1 MDSVNQKIIDAVIAK
16 AEKVCPDSLAL
27 IGIYGSVATGDAY
40 EKSDLD
46 LLILIENDEGWQLGT
61 GFILD
66 DSNIGYDIYC
76 TNWDG
81 LKYDAECHHA
91 QISKL
96 MDSKI
101 VYVKKQEALDEL
113 HRLREQAKAFLKS
126 EDRFERVNEL
136 IEKAKVQYAN
146 AYLHDELGQVRLDS
160 FGVIY
165 YLLDAMMFY
174 HGTYFKRGVKRIF
187 EELEKLP
194 IEEVFSDMIKSVAGS
209 KDVTELRELSKGVL
223 LYVENY
229 TRREEEKR
237 EPSQELTGTY
247 EEMYSN
253 WRNKVAEAAEQDNAV
268 ASFMNLCNFH
278 YMIAEIGDEVEIGNF
293 NIMEVYN
300 PDCLQDNVELFDMC
314 LQKYE
319 DVYKSAGIEVKRFS
333 NVDVFVADYLCE

>member
-1 MDSVNQKIIDAVIAK
+1 M
-16 AEKVCPDSLAL
+16 
-27 IGIYGSVATGDAY
+27 
-40 EKSDLD
+40 
-46 LLILIENDEGWQLGT
+46 
-61 GFILD
+61 
-66 DSNIGYDIYC
+66 
-76 TNWDG
+76 
-81 LKYDAECHHA
+81 
-91 QISKL
+91 
-96 MDSKI
+96 
-101 VYVKKQEALDEL
+101 
-113 HRLREQAKAFLKS
+113 
-126 EDRFERVNEL
+126 
-136 IEKAKVQYAN
+136 
-146 AYLHDELGQVRLDS
+146 HDELGQVRLDS

-194 IEEVFSDMIKSVAGS
+194 IEEAFSDMIKSVAGS

-278 YMIAEIGDEVEIGNF
+278 YMIAEIGDEVEIDNF
-293 NIMEVYN
+293 NIMEV
-300 PDCLQDNVELFDMC
+300 
-314 LQKYE
+314 
-319 DVYKSAGIEVKRFS
+319 G
-333 NVDVFVADYLCE
+333 